1 MGNKMLM
8 AHEKG
13 CQVYF
18 ETNDGENIYLEI
30 DEPEFFEAGNCYVK
44 VQIPLVE
51 WNIVVD
57 EYQKRYYRH
66 LDREANNNIRQM
78 ELDL

>member
-1 MGNKMLM
+1 MSNKMLM
-8 AHEKG
+8 AQERG

-18 ETNDGENIYLEI
+18 ETSDGENIYLEI
-30 DEPEFFEAGNCYVK
+30 DEPEFFEVGNCYVK
-44 VQIPLVE
+44 VQIPLSR
-51 WNIVVD
+51 WNSVVD

-66 LDREANNNIRQM
+66 LVRETNNDLRQM